1 MNTKRILTG
10 LLALSLSLS
19 LTACAP
25 QSEGSSASS
34 STSSSAQI
42 SVEAET
48 RIYTDS
54 LGRQVELPTHID
66 KVALSGPLAQIML
79 FPLCPDKLVGVAS
92 TWSEDAAL
100 YLKEEHYTLPEIG
113 QLYGGKGALNLET
126 LLNSGAQVVIDV
138 GRPVDGL
145 AEDLDDLQTQT
156 GVPFVHIATTTEETG
171 DTYRILGELLG
182 MEEEAEAL
190 AEYCDRIYSQTM
202 DLMGSVEKVNALYI
216 TGEEGLNVIPLGS
229 YHSEVVDLMT
239 NNLAVVD
246 NPSSK
251 GTGNEVDME
260 QILLWNPDVI
270 LFSHDSIYDT
280 VADDPAWQ
288 EVSAIANGRYYE
300 APYGPYNWMGN
311 PPSVQRYI
319 CMQWLSHI
327 LYPDATADYDMYEIT
342 REYYELFYH
351 CDLTQDL
358 YDGLTARAMGPTK
371 AAE

>member
-1 MNTKRILTG
+1 MNCKRILTG
-10 LLALSLSLS
+10 LLAVSLSLS
-19 LTACAP
+19 LTACTP
-25 QSEGSSASS
+25 QNNDA
-34 STSSSAQI
+34 STSGAA
-42 SVEAET
+42 SVQNSQETET

-54 LGRQVELPTHID
+54 LGREVELPVHID

-79 FPLCPDKLVGVAS
+79 FPLCPDKMVGVAS

-126 LLNSGAQVVIDV
+126 LLTSGAQVVIDV
-138 GRPVDGL
+138 GRPTDGL
-145 AEDLDDLQTQT
+145 AEDLDDLQNQT

-171 DTYRILGELLG
+171 DTYRMLGELLD
-182 MEEEAEAL
+182 METEAEVL
-190 AEYCDRIYSQTM
+190 AEYCDRIYNQTI
-202 DLMGSVEKVNALYI
+202 DLMNSVEKVNALYI

-229 YHSEVVDLMT
+229 YHSEIIDLMT

-270 LFSHDSIYDT
+270 IFSHDSIYDT

-327 LYPDATADYDMYEIT
+327 LYPEATSDYDMYEIT

-358 YDGLTARAMGPTK
+358 YDNLVSRAMGP
-371 AAE
+371 AESAQ